1 MTIVAENKKISF
13 NYQILEK
20 FEAGIVLKGFEV
32 KAVRSGKANIRGGFV
47 VFQKGE
53 PVLININ
60 IAPYQKGNVPKNY
73 NPKRPRTLLLKKREI
88 KYLIGKTQEK
98 GLTLLPTKLYIK
110 GGKIKVEIALCK
122 GKKKFDKREK
132 IKKREIEREMKR
144 EMKKGKF
151 VEIYRN

>member
-1 MTIVAENKKISF
+1 MDTVIENKKVAF

-32 KAVRSGKANIRGGFV
+32 KAVKSGKANIRSGFV
-47 VFQKGE
+47 VFKKGE

-60 IAPYQKGNVPKNY
+60 IAPYQKGNVPKGY
-73 NPKRPRTLLLKKREI
+73 DPKRPRTLLLKKREI
-88 KYLIGKTQEK
+88 KYLIGKSQEK
-98 GLTLLPTKLYIK
+98 GLTLLPTRLYIK

-144 EMKKGKF
+144 EIKK
-151 VEIYRN
+151 RNL